1 MDTSFA
7 GGSGSLETS
16 VYVLG
21 IVTISLLLSIL
32 TVLAF
37 SSPSDQSYIVW
48 LSELIVA
55 YKVTLASY
63 N

>member
-7 GGSGSLETS
+7 GGSGSVETS
-16 VYVLG
+16 VSVLG
-21 IVTISLLLSIL
+21 IVTISLL
-32 TVLAF
+32 AF
-37 SSPSDQSYIVW
+37 LSPSDQSYIVW

-55 YKVTLASY
+55 YKVNLASY